1 MIKVEAII
9 RSDRLEDVRE
19 ALEEVGVRGMTVTDV
34 RGYGRQ
40 KGTTHHY
47 RGIEY
52 SVTFIPKV
60 KLETVVEDELVEAV
74 SEAIIGAARTG
85 EIGDGKIFLIP
96 VSNAIRVRTGE
107 SGRTAVA

>member
-1 MIKVEAII
+1 MVKIEAIV

-19 ALEEVGVRGMTVTDV
+19 ALEEVGVRGLTVTDV

-60 KLETVVEDELVEAV
+60 KIETVVEDEIADSVV
-74 SEAIIGAARTG
+74 DAIIGAARTG
-85 EIGDGKIFLIP
+85 EIGDGKIFVIP
-96 VSNAIRVRTGE
+96 VSNAVRVRTGE
-107 SGRTAVA
+107 SGRDAIT

>member
-1 MIKVEAII
+1 MVKIEAIV

-60 KLETVVEDELVEAV
+60 KIETVVEDEIADSVV
-74 SEAIIGAARTG
+74 DAIISAARTG
-85 EIGDGKIFLIP
+85 EIGDGKIFVIP
-96 VSNAIRVRTGE
+96 VNNAVRVRTGE
-107 SGRTAVA
+107 SGRDAIT

>member
-1 MIKVEAII
+1 MVKVEAIV

-19 ALEEVGVRGMTVTDV
+19 ALEEVGVRGLTVTDV

-60 KLETVVEDELVEAV
+60 KIETVVEDEIADSVV
-74 SEAIIGAARTG
+74 DAIISAARTG
-85 EIGDGKIFLIP
+85 EIGDGKIFVIP
-96 VSNAIRVRTGE
+96 VSNAVRVRTGE
-107 SGRTAVA
+107 SGRDAIT

>member
-1 MIKVEAII
+1 MVKVEAIL

-19 ALEEVGVRGMTVTDV
+19 ALEEVGIKGLTVTDV

-60 KLETVVEDELVEAV
+60 KIETVVGDEIAEAVVEAIV
-74 SEAIIGAARTG
+74 SAARTG

-96 VSNAIRVRTGE
+96 VGDAIRVRTGE
-107 SGRTAVA
+107 RGRDAVA

>member
-9 RSDRLEDVRE
+9 RSDRLDEVSE
-19 ALEEVGVRGMTVTDV
+19 ALEDVGVRGLTVTDV

-47 RGIEY
+47 RGVEY

-60 KLETVVEDELVEAV
+60 KVETVVDDELAYDVAD
-74 SEAIIGAARTG
+74 AIMNAARTG
-85 EIGDGKIFLIP
+85 EIGDGKIFFVP
-96 VSNAIRVRTGE
+96 VADAIRVRTGE
-107 SGRTAVA
+107 RGMAAVA